1 MFYHVISVECC
12 STINSKKTERSFE
25 INLDFLN
32 ESKVYEM
39 TSFEDGINAQ
49 RQSMDHRKR
58 VSQVRNGEILL
69 IKMVRNGGW
78 AVVIQ

>member
-1 MFYHVISVECC
+1 
-12 STINSKKTERSFE
+12 
-25 INLDFLN
+25 
-32 ESKVYEM
+32 M